1 MPNPDILLPWAKLE
15 TLPYLSAVIK
25 EALRSAGGFSS
36 RIVRVPQ
43 NAPLRYKDYVLP
55 PGTAISMSQMLL
67 AWHPDLFEAPHDFQP
82 ERWLTT
88 NGAAELYSFGRGPRQ
103 YVYGGSSLTYWVL
116 ISCLGA

>member
-1 MPNPDILLPWAKLE
+1 
-15 TLPYLSAVIK
+15 VIN

-67 AWHPDLFEAPHDFQP
+67 SRHPDLFDAPHDFQP
-82 ERWLTT
+82 ERWLTK
-88 NGAAELYSFGRGPRQ
+88 NGAADLYSFGRGPRM
-103 YVYGGSSLTYWVL
+103 YVHEVVKVL
-116 ISCLGA
+116 VSIYCLGA